1 MKKKLR
7 MFCQFTEK
15 LYLCTRKR
23 EVTASQETVS
33 TQMRSFRGKFFEKLT

>member
-1 MKKKLR
+1 
-7 MFCQFTEK
+7 MFCQNVKK

-33 TQMRSFRGKFFEKLT
+33 TQMRSFRGKFFEILT